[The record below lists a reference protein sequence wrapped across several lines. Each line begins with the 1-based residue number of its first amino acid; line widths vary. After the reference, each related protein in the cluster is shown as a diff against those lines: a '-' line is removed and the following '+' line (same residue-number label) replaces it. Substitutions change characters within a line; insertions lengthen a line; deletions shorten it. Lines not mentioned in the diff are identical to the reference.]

1 LFTKCVQL
9 SYAQP
14 KHSVHSFRV
23 HQTRQEVNSKE
34 YTMKSFTVGL
44 LQAFEESTDSA
55 LIFCDDSNLHLS
67 VFKYVLSTLGISK
80 EFIGKS

>member
-1 LFTKCVQL
+1 
-9 SYAQP
+9 
-14 KHSVHSFRV
+14 
-23 HQTRQEVNSKE
+23 
-34 YTMKSFTVGL
+34 MKSFTVGL